1 MLAIGCS
8 LFKNGSLG
16 KVGFAEVTPAR
27 IFFKSSFSNCFYL
40 LTWSVFIKTGV
51 KEVISDFFW
60 SFLILCNLSRSVFM
74 CSCNPSFSLHGIG
87 VLEQVSGEKEGCW
100 DREWCF
106 LTTFSK
112 ILKSPQF
119 QWGQTNALWAKSYN
133 TINQSGICWK
143 IPTIPGFV
151 FQTQSAV

>member
-40 LTWSVFIKTGV
+40 LTWSVFIQTGV

-87 VLEQVSGEKEGCW
+87 VLEQVSGEKEGC
-100 DREWCF
+100 
-106 LTTFSK
+106 
-112 ILKSPQF
+112 
-119 QWGQTNALWAKSYN
+119 
-133 TINQSGICWK
+133 
-143 IPTIPGFV
+143 
-151 FQTQSAV
+151 